1 MDDKS
6 FVSHLAVIRKAEW
19 NPGEGVSVRV
29 ICNLIHTVQHK
40 DHWLAAGGFLHQVL
54 AIKDKNMLINN
65 KSKIKV
71 ALYDYDPVEQSPN
84 LDSHLELSFLAG
96 DVLHIC
102 E

>member
-6 FVSHLAVIRKAEW
+6 FVSHVAVIRKAEW
-19 NPGEGVSVRV
+19 NPGKGVSVRI

-65 KSKIKV
+65 KSKIKGTTGRHFF
-71 ALYDYDPVEQSPN
+71 LPEEISQPGLGLREQS
-84 LDSHLELSFLAG
+84 LR
-96 DVLHIC
+96 
-102 E
+102 